1 MFVMLSNAPLPTN
14 FDESPNKPKFEE
26 ISFLAVILGIACMG
40 SVSLWTAQIGV
51 HNGWIS
57 AFVGCAAMGLFIWF
71 LRKHFDR
78 STLNLRALIPI
89 GIILICTLALFLPG
103 SYYIYG
109 DKDPGVYV
117 LHAHSIAETGDVL
130 IENTFAAEGVGL
142 SGLTPTGSGFR
153 FPGFWYANSGDA
165 SLINPQFF
173 HFLPATLAT
182 AFDIGGWSLLLHFNA
197 GIAALSVVGAFLVM
211 KRVFGSRAAWIASA
225 FLATNMIQVWQAKYP
240 TTEILA
246 QLFLFAAILAAVIAF
261 DSKRPFYAAVSGF
274 LISMIFLVRPD
285 GFLLVIPA
293 LLVVALL
300 YGLAKA
306 ESMPKWLAIGL
317 TIPLP
322 LAFYQAH
329 FRNIRYSTSTE
340 VPSLRLFL
348 IVFLVSGTGA
358 LLLRKSESLNHLLDK
373 AQEKFWT
380 ASGPAKNL
388 KAFSYVLISV
398 LTIFFLARPLVLGED
413 FSYFGRTYDE
423 LNIYRLAL
431 FVPVPV
437 LIAAFAGLIIC
448 IANWNWRHWILIVPG
463 LITLPVYLYQARVS
477 PRLMWW
483 TRRYAPTVVPLLICL
498 AAVGLIWF
506 MFHRKGNKN
515 LHLAIGSVFIVATLI
530 LQLSQ
535 SLPLRDHREMEGAY
549 SFGADIQQQTEGAR
563 PALLWEQPRKNDM
576 HDASRN
582 LSSVLWLVFERPG
595 LVLNQ
600 EINNQLLGDY
610 ATNYED
616 RTLYYLSRSKE
627 IDPLIVENSLVYI
640 GAVSGNLSYW
650 EENWGSGLDAPSK
663 ENNRSY
669 ELHIWWVSG
678 TTSPSTNYSD
688 DA

>member
-1 MFVMLSNAPLPTN
+1 MLSNALLPTSC
-14 FDESPNKPKFEE
+14 DESPDKPRFEE

-51 HNGWIS
+51 HNGWVS
-57 AFVGCAAMGLFIWF
+57 AFAGSVAMGLFIWF

-78 STLNLRALIPI
+78 SALNLRALFPI
-89 GIILICTLALFLPG
+89 VIILICTLALFLPG
-103 SYYIYG
+103 SFYIYG

-117 LHAHSIAETGDVL
+117 LHAYSIAETGDVL
-130 IENTFAAEGVGL
+130 IQDAFAAEGVGL

-261 DSKRPFYAAVSGF
+261 DSKRPFYAGVSGF

-306 ESMPKWLAIGL
+306 ERMPKWLAIGL

-348 IVFLVSGTGA
+348 IVFLVSGIGA
-358 LLLRKSESLNHLLDK
+358 LLLRKSKSLNHLLDK

-388 KAFSYVLISV
+388 KVSSYVLISG
-398 LTIFFLARPLVLGED
+398 LTIFFLARPLILGEN

-431 FVPVPV
+431 FIPVPV

-463 LITLPVYLYQARVS
+463 LLTLPVYLYQARVS

-498 AAVGLIWF
+498 AAVGLTWF

-515 LHLAIGSVFIVATLI
+515 LHLTVGSVFIVATLI

-549 SFGADIQQQTEGAR
+549 SFGVDIQRQTEGVR

-600 EINNQLLGDY
+600 EINNQLLADY

-627 IDPLIVENSLVYI
+627 IDPLIVENSLVYVGSI
-640 GAVSGNLSYW
+640 PGNLSFW

-663 ENNRSY
+663 ENDRSY

-678 TTSPSTNYSD
+678 TTDPSTSHSA